1 MDGLVSQAK
10 EFLLHCKIA
19 KNLSEKTIVA
29 YRTDLQQF
37 SEYLQLHYKLSIVQ
51 SVDKEMLRSYLSN
64 LFETLKPKSVKRKV
78 ATLKAF
84 FNFLEQDD
92 VISVNPLRKLRIKI
106 KEPFVLPN
114 YLTLK
119 EISSILKKADE
130 QRKTANKQVGSK
142 EYLVAL
148 RNLAV
153 LEMLFATG
161 IRVSEL
167 SNLRND
173 HVDLQ
178 AGTIR
183 VIGKGD
189 KERMIHFGHEATL
202 KTITRYVRHFQPAI
216 LASGYFF
223 VNQQGNRLSTQ
234 TVRAIIKKIAVD
246 ANINR
251 HITPHAFR
259 HTFATLLMEEGVDIK
274 YIQQFL
280 GHSSIM
286 TTQIYTHVS
295 RKKQEEILLKQHPR
309 GRI

>member
-1 MDGLVSQAK
+1 MDGLVSHAK
-10 EFLLHCKIA
+10 DFLLHCKIA
-19 KNLSEKTIVA
+19 KNLSPKTIVA
-29 YRTDLQQF
+29 YTTDLQQVSSYLL
-37 SEYLQLHYKLSIVQ
+37 SEFQVVDVK
-51 SVDKEMLRSYLSN
+51 SVDKEMLRTYLAT
-64 LFETLKPKSVKRKV
+64 LFEKLKPKSVKRKI
-78 ATLKAF
+78 ASLKAF

-92 VISVNPLRKLRIKI
+92 IIAVNPLRKLRIKI

-119 EISSILKKADE
+119 EISIVLKKADS
-130 QRKTANKQVGSK
+130 QRREANKKVGSK
-142 EYLVAL
+142 EHLLAL

-167 SNLRND
+167 SNLRNN

-183 VIGKGD
+183 VVGKGN
-189 KERMIHFGHEATL
+189 KERLIHFGHEATL
-202 KTITRYVRHFQPAI
+202 KTITRYVRHFQPSI

-223 VNQQGNRLSTQ
+223 VNQHGNRLSTQ
-234 TVRAIIKKIAVD
+234 TVRSIIKQIALD
-246 ANINR
+246 ANLNR

-295 RKKQEEILLKQHPR
+295 RRKQEEILLKLHPR